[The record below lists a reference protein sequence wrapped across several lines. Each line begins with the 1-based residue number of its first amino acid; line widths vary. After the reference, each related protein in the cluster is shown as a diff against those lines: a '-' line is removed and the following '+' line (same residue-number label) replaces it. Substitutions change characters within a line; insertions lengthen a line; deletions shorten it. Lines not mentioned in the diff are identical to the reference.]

1 MMTELW
7 TVPLYSTPSLSSSI
21 TTACILLSSPHS
33 NFCLFPFLP
42 SPLSLLPAHCCQGN
56 SGREHSGI
64 KRNMMK
70 YKMKG
75 LKMVQAKKVTFGL
88 LKPGKLV
95 DVTTLMFR
103 RPLTPK
109 MHLGDYYG
117 YFIAVVPL
125 LFFVSSFAPF
135 YQSFIQSKV
144 LFWYA
149 GVFVFYILSTLRAL
163 THTLGPCHWQTLVVR
178 LNV

>member
-1 MMTELW
+1 
-7 TVPLYSTPSLSSSI
+7 
-21 TTACILLSSPHS
+21 
-33 NFCLFPFLP
+33 
-42 SPLSLLPAHCCQGN
+42 
-56 SGREHSGI
+56 
-64 KRNMMK
+64 MMK
-70 YKMKG
+70 YKMMG
-75 LKMVQAKKVTFGL
+75 LNMVQAKKMTFGL

-135 YQSFIQSKV
+135 INHLFSLKCSFDV
-144 LFWYA
+144 LEFLY
-149 GVFVFYILSTLRAL
+149 YILSL
-163 THTLGPCHWQTLVVR
+163 C
-178 LNV
+178 